1 MFCSNC
7 GSKIADDA
15 KFCSVCGARI
25 ASTGLESA
33 AEHPVDNN
41 KQYAAS
47 EPKATQKSSHGFSLD
62 LDWDDGESHTR
73 KRSSDV
79 AFDWSSVVDDR
90 NSRRRRTKNIRSPW
104 EDYSDD
110 FETVSSTS
118 PISTSSYRAPEKE
131 PSFEEELFGK
141 QEPSRDRSR
150 TMNFIDV
157 LKQEKDEKDRA
168 EYEKLRRDAQ
178 TERMEADTS
187 YPAKQETVLPES
199 QREHTQGYTD
209 LKDDIIAEMDRREHS
224 TKSFEEQLASI
235 RAERQEARKQE
246 VAPVKPQS
254 FVEDS
259 EAEFEKILNG
269 MRTGFTEEK
278 ETPAKDSLDDYFT
291 GGNDLF
297 AADEK
302 SQKTENAESVFRD
315 YEDSFTSVDEPSVE
329 DEYADVQL
337 NTVEEDDEPEVV
349 TPHTEE
355 ASSNDISFGGE
366 EDEPELNVTELDDES
381 LEEEPEEDIDLFAEA
396 LTPSEAAAKTTETD
410 VEDAYAGFDE
420 YLDYIPKRRASRAA
434 RAAAEE
440 VFADVEEEQIP
451 ADNAEEKNA
460 ETNAVEQEAPAAP
473 EVEAREDS
481 VKEDIPSTQVAPAES
496 VETVDDEIAALQKKL
511 ELLLKQKS
519 GEAETAEPEKQS
531 AAEVTPEAVSAE
543 AVQEEPETEPVQVIS
558 QAEAEVPTVEPEVE
572 AEPETVANAEEPVE
586 DIAFADAD
594 DLDLEAELAN
604 LSGNTESEA
613 TTATEEDYSDI
624 YVDGAAET
632 QTVENVTPVLDIQ
645 DAVADNAAADS
656 AFEENEQLDLDKELA
671 QLGFDLG
678 EDIAPEEPAEEE
690 ILFNTES
697 IDTSDKSGDTVV
709 LPAEEIQKEAQPL
722 KEDNSMSLEDLENDI
737 FGGAPDADDL
747 EATRKIDKFYTL
759 YRKNEEFQ
767 KLLDAEYNKLQG
779 GDIDDEMADS
789 VNSILGEETVEPAAA
804 EEVPTQDDLFAQIQQ
819 TPAQTAPAAEQADA
833 ASANL
838 TAPQNDLTAAM
849 EPAAKESKK
858 ARKKKQ
864 KKDKEEYDEKGG
876 SVLTVIAIVV
886 AVLLVVLLGIILIL
900 NFAPESGIA
909 QTLNEVIGNYTNF
922 FADGGGNG
930 SLM

>member
-15 KFCSVCGARI
+15 KFCSVCGART

-33 AEHPVDNN
+33 AEHPVDNSN
-41 KQYAAS
+41 QFATSDSKAA
-47 EPKATQKSSHGFSLD
+47 KKSSQSFSLD

-90 NSRRRRTKNIRSPW
+90 NSRRRKTKNIRSPW

-110 FETVSSTS
+110 FETVSSAS

-141 QEPSRDRSR
+141 EEPSRDRSR

-157 LKQEKDEKDRA
+157 LKQEKDEKERA
-168 EYEKLRRDAQ
+168 EYERLRRNESA
-178 TERMEADTS
+178 ERRAADTA
-187 YPAKQETVLPES
+187 YPVKQETVLPES

-269 MRTGFTEEK
+269 MKAGFTEETNTSK
-278 ETPAKDSLDDYFT
+278 ADPLDDYFT
-291 GGNDLF
+291 GGENLF
-297 AADEK
+297 AAEAP
-302 SQKTENAESVFRD
+302 QKEETAESVFRN
-315 YEDSFTSVDEPSVE
+315 YEDSFTSVDDRAVE

-337 NTVEEDDEPEVV
+337 NTVEEDDEPEEVASQKKEA
-349 TPHTEE
+349 TQPNSIFFEE
-355 ASSNDISFGGE
+355 ED
-366 EDEPELNVTELDDES
+366 DEPELNVTELDDES
-381 LEEEPEEDIDLFAEA
+381 MEEETEADVDLFAEA
-396 LTPSEAAAKTTETD
+396 LTPSEAETKTEETD

-434 RAAAEE
+434 RAAAED
-440 VFADVEEEQIP
+440 VFEEPEEEVLESE
-451 ADNAEEKNA
+451 AVTMD
-460 ETNAVEQEAPAAP
+460 ETETAVAAP
-473 EVEAREDS
+473 EVEAEP
-481 VKEDIPSTQVAPAES
+481 VKEAVSADESALKETAET
-496 VETVDDEIAALQKKL
+496 VETVDDEIAALQRKL

-519 GEAETAEPEKQS
+519 GETSEESEAPHA
-531 AAEVTPEAVSAE
+531 PEAVLETVSEEPAQKE
-543 AVQEEPETEPVQVIS
+543 PVQEESEEAPAPVEEIPQ
-558 QAEAEVPTVEPEVE
+558 VEPETT
-572 AEPETVANAEEPVE
+572 P
-586 DIAFADAD
+586 DISFADAD
-594 DLDLEAELAN
+594 DLDLEAELES
-604 LSGNTESEA
+604 LSGNTEPIA
-613 TTATEEDYSDI
+613 APEEKYSDI
-624 YVDGAAET
+624 YIDGAEET
-632 QTVENVTPVLDIQ
+632 TAPAVENVTPVLDIQ

-678 EDIAPEEPAEEE
+678 EDVAPEEPAEED

-697 IDTSDKSGDTVV
+697 IHTSDKAGDTVV
-709 LPAEEIQKEAQPL
+709 LPAEEIQKDAQPL

-789 VNSILGEETVEPAAA
+789 INSILGEDTAEQAEVESGSMQNNDLFAQLQQVASQDAAPMA
-804 EEVPTQDDLFAQIQQ
+804 EQVNEANAANINLAAPQSDLVASEEVPT
-819 TPAQTAPAAEQADA
+819 
-833 ASANL
+833 
-838 TAPQNDLTAAM
+838 
-849 EPAAKESKK
+849 KESKK

-864 KKDKEEYDEKGG
+864 KKEKDAEEYDEKGG

-900 NFAPESGIA
+900 NFAPQSGIA